1 MRCLQCGVEMALKK
15 LRNSTE
21 FCSEDC
27 GRKYQDES
35 NQQAVSRLMQQ
46 RKPKGVRAAVSAGR
60 FGEAVSVAT
69 TVIAV
74 TEPPLGEFL
83 PQKVWAILEAHP
95 VSPKVD
101 WQLRKGSQ
109 VMPALS
115 GETMTSMLAL
125 AFANINDTYGPRGPR
140 VGVIDE
146 YLSAE
151 PLPLWPLKADG
162 KPLQA
167 YLPAVGQGWNARW
180 PEHWNGLLLIAADD
194 GEKARAAEPTPEPA
208 TIPSPAIE
216 IAAPAAKS
224 PAPVAPATVTMV
236 PSQIAA
242 LKATK
247 PDVVR
252 ASNEPAATSET
263 IAMPRVS
270 MQIPESTMLPL
281 RPRIVIAPRTSN
293 EPKADKPAEP
303 EAKRSTPQA
312 KTAEPA
318 PTVAKPTGKP
328 PTEAK
333 PMLVSKADADA
344 KPAET
349 KIPEVKL
356 EARRPEKLVTE
367 AAKTKVEPSVQKAPI
382 QWEGK
387 KGRQPE
393 AEVDKASV
401 SKPREVEAPISVP
414 TFGAQPKS
422 SAATGLWYRMPWW
435 EKGAAVIVFLLS
447 IGGWLINGRP
457 AEVKK
462 SSRSMSLPSPAA
474 SAPNLG
480 GDSWG
485 SEFATDL
492 AGVARGRQLSIYR
505 PSRTM
510 TDYVIDFQGTIQER
524 SLGWIVRAKDARNY
538 YCLKLEA
545 DRSGSVKLVRF
556 GVIDGREDA
565 HTQVPLSLPAAN
577 PPGSYKIRAEAK
589 GPKITTYVNGQ
600 AVDVWVDQRLTQ
612 GAAGFSN
619 ERGER
624 AVIKT
629 VQVSF

>member
-1 MRCLQCGVEMALKK
+1 MRCLQCGVEMALLKK
-15 LRNSTE
+15 LRNPTE

-35 NQQAVSRLMQQ
+35 NQLAVSRLMQQ
-46 RKPKGVRAAVSAGR
+46 RKPKAALAAVSSGR
-60 FGEAVSVAT
+60 YGESASVAT
-69 TVIAV
+69 TVMAV

-95 VSPKVD
+95 VSSKVD

-109 VMPALS
+109 VMPALT

-146 YLSAE
+146 YLATE
-151 PLPLWPLKADG
+151 PIPLWPMKADG

-167 YLPAVGQGWNARW
+167 YLPAVGQGWSARW
-180 PEHWNGLLLIAADD
+180 PEQWNGLLLIAAND
-194 GEKARAAEPTPEPA
+194 GEGGLAVEPTPQPA
-208 TIPSPAIE
+208 TTSPPTVE

-224 PAPVAPATVTMV
+224 PAPAAAV
-236 PSQIAA
+236 PSQIAT

-247 PDVVR
+247 PEVVR
-252 ASNEPAATSET
+252 AVNEPVATSEA
-263 IAMPRVS
+263 IAMPQVS

-281 RPRIVIAPRTSN
+281 RPRIVIAPRPSN
-293 EPKADKPAEP
+293 ESKADKPAAAEV
-303 EAKRSTPQA
+303 KRTTPQA
-312 KTAEPA
+312 KAAEAA
-318 PTVAKPTGKP
+318 PTVAKPSEKP
-328 PTEAK
+328 PAEAK
-333 PMLVSKADADA
+333 PVLVSKPVADVKSAEA
-344 KPAET
+344 KVL
-349 KIPEVKL
+349 EVKL
-356 EARRPEKLVTE
+356 EARRAEKAVPEV
-367 AAKTKVEPSVQKAPI
+367 AKTKVAPSEPNAPI

-387 KGRQPE
+387 KGNQPE
-393 AEVDKASV
+393 AEVEKATV
-401 SKPREVEAPISVP
+401 SKQKEVEAPISVP

-435 EKGAAVIVFLLS
+435 EKGAAVVVFLLS

-462 SSRSMSLPSPAA
+462 SPRSMSLPSPAA

-492 AGVARGRQLSIYR
+492 AGVARGRQFSIYR
-505 PSRTM
+505 PSRRM
-510 TDYVIDFQGTIQER
+510 TDYVIEFQGTIQER
-524 SLGWIVRAKDARNY
+524 SLGWIVRAKDTKNY
-538 YCLKLEA
+538 YCLKLET

-565 HTQVPLSLPAAN
+565 HTQVPLSLLPSN